1 MGQGSDWS
9 TAVDRSYI
17 IDATS
22 TFGDS
27 VYRERSEMGVQRN
40 GRDDINMIIHGDRES
55 NAQSDTGDIPRSN
68 TGQGDTGALPKS
80 YTAQGDT
87 GDLPKSNTAQGDTG
101 DIPKSNTVQGDT
113 GDKPKSNTAQGDT
126 GDIPK
131 SNTAQGNTGDIPK
144 GNKSDAILATAHEA
158 ICLKK
163 NTSAVSSVTRYGSR
177 LTVSTE
183 GGSSRHGS

>member
-131 SNTAQGNTGDIPK
+131 SN
-144 GNKSDAILATAHEA
+144 KSDAILATA
-158 ICLKK
+158 
-163 NTSAVSSVTRYGSR
+163 
-177 LTVSTE
+177 
-183 GGSSRHGS
+183 